1 MCYFVPSLSPLV
13 SSRTKLGGGVSELV
27 SSYQCFTT
35 RKPSQ
40 RNTAQLSSG
49 CGESGVGE
57 REEGW
62 SVRKQQADEEGSE

>member
-1 MCYFVPSLSPLV
+1 V
-13 SSRTKLGGGVSELV
+13 SSRTKLGGGVSGLA

-35 RKPSQ
+35 RKPSK
-40 RNTAQLSSG
+40 RNPAQPSSG

-57 REEGW
+57 KEEGW

>member
-1 MCYFVPSLSPLV
+1 MCCFDPSLSPLV
-13 SSRTKLGGGVSELV
+13 SSRTKLGGGVSGLA

-35 RKPSQ
+35 RKRSQ
-40 RNTAQLSSG
+40 RNPAQPSLG

-57 REEGW
+57 KEEGW